1 MQTINLLTFIFAAT
15 ISTLPTAASSATPGN
30 ALRIVD
36 LRSFF
41 HGDPPPPPKAPPP
54 KQLAIITTAT
64 GVLPDAEI
72 EGFMRA
78 FAAAIYARDGR
89 PMVSRLSE
97 KYVINDLPTN
107 KKAGEMLSHAIDR
120 IPGAMTIVIKSVERK
135 NDMRTAQIEFR
146 YTADNVKVKTF
157 RFDAAGK
164 LLWSDLFVLLRQQ
177 HGA

>member
-1 MQTINLLTFIFAAT
+1 MHTTNLLTLIFAAT
-15 ISTLPTAASSATPGN
+15 VSLLPTAASSETPRS
-30 ALRIVD
+30 ALRVVD

-54 KQLAIITTAT
+54 RQLAIVSTAA
-64 GVLPDAEI
+64 GVLPDTEI

-78 FAAAIYARDGR
+78 FAAAIHARDSR
-89 PMVSRLSE
+89 PMLSRLSE
-97 KYVINDLPTN
+97 KYAIDDLPAD
-107 KKAGEMLSHAIDR
+107 KKAGDMFSQAIDT
-120 IPGAMTIVIKSVERK
+120 IPGATMIVIKSVERK
-135 NDMRTAQIEFR
+135 IDMRTAQIEFR

-164 LLWSDLFVLLRQQ
+164 LLWSDLFVLKRQQ

>member
-1 MQTINLLTFIFAAT
+1 MQTTNLMTIIFATTVSLLPITAT
-15 ISTLPTAASSATPGN
+15 SATSSN
-30 ALRIVD
+30 ALRVVD

-41 HGDPPPPPKAPPP
+41 HGEPPPPPKAPPP
-54 KQLAIITTAT
+54 KQIAIVSSAA

-89 PMVSRLSE
+89 PMLSRLSE
-97 KYVINDLPTN
+97 KYAIDELPTN
-107 KKAGEMLSHAIDR
+107 KKAGEMFSQAIDT
-120 IPGAMTIVIKSVERK
+120 IPGATMIVIKSVERK

-146 YTADNVKVKTF
+146 YTADNVKVKTL

-164 LLWSDLFVLLRQQ
+164 LLWSDLFVLKRQQ
-177 HGA
+177 YGA